1 MELFRMNKKINA
13 GPLSGIRITEFT
25 SAWAG
30 PYATCLLGFL
40 GAEVIKVESQQRL
53 DHSRL
58 LSFSTGKK
66 FSNPNQSSVFNS
78 LNLNKLSVT
87 LNLKEK
93 KAVEIAGKLAGISDV
108 VMENMRPGVISRLG
122 LDYEALRKIKPDLIY
137 ISSSACGQNGP
148 EREYVGYAPTFAAL
162 GGICHITGYPDWPP
176 SNLMGAVDLR
186 SATTSAFAILAA
198 LCFRQRTGEGQY
210 IDLSSQET
218 ISVLT
223 GNVLMDYLMNQRV
236 PTRKGNQDEIFAP
249 HSCYPCRGE
258 DKWISIAVT
267 TEEEWV
273 ALCQVMERPDLIH
286 DNRFADMAKRRE
298 NLVELDRIIGEWTKD
313 QDYYNVMEQLQKVG
327 VAAAPSLSGEG
338 LFKDPHIKERGAF
351 YQVDHPAL
359 EKDWVL
365 APPWK
370 LSESPASIRRHAP
383 DIGEHNDHVFHTL
396 LGMSRDEIEDLKE
409 KQVIY

>member
-1 MELFRMNKKINA
+1 MNE
-13 GPLSGIRITEFT
+13 GPLSGVRITEFT

-40 GAEVIKVESQQRL
+40 GADVIKVESQQRV

-58 LSFSTGKK
+58 LSFSTGRK
-66 FSNPNQSSVFNS
+66 FSNPNQSSVFNN

-87 LNLKEK
+87 LNLKAK
-93 KAVEIAGKLAGISDV
+93 KAIEIAGKLAGISDV

-122 LDYEALRKIKPDLIY
+122 LGYDVLSKIKPDLIY
-137 ISSSACGQNGP
+137 LSSSACGQTGP

-162 GGICHITGYPDWPP
+162 GGISHITGYPDWPP

-186 SATTSAFAILAA
+186 SATTSAFAILVA
-198 LCFRQRTGEGQY
+198 LCARQKTGQGQY

-218 ISVLT
+218 IAVMT
-223 GNVLMDYLMNQRV
+223 GDVVMDYLMNQRV
-236 PTRKGNQDEIFAP
+236 PTRKGNEDEIFAP
-249 HSCYPCRGE
+249 HNCYPCHGE
-258 DKWISIAVT
+258 EKWISIAVT
-267 TEEEWV
+267 TEEEWA
-273 ALCQVMERPDLIH
+273 ALCQVMEQPDLIN
-286 DNRFADMAKRRE
+286 DNRFADMAKRKE
-298 NLVELDRIIGEWTKD
+298 NIAELDGIISEWTED
-313 QDYYNVMEQLQKVG
+313 QDYYEVTENLQKVG

-338 LFKDPHIKERGAF
+338 LFKDPHIKERGVF
-351 YQVDHPAL
+351 YQVDHPEL

-370 LSESPASIRRHAP
+370 FSESPANIRRHAP
-383 DIGEHNDHVFHTL
+383 DIGEHNDHVFQDL
-396 LGMSRDEIEDLKE
+396 LGMSRDEIEDLKK